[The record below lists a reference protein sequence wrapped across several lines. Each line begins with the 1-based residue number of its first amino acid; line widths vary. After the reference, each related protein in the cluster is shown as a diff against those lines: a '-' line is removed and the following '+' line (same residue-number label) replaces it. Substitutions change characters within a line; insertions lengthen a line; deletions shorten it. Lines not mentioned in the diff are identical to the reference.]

1 MYVTKRALDFA
12 AKLNSRDIQNCN
24 CFWVPS
30 YGLFS
35 SARKAVG
42 SFSND
47 DGDKNVDKERRM
59 FLSLSKL
66 ESGPQEINSRA
77 TFRIFSELK

>member
-1 MYVTKRALDFA
+1 MYVYILTFLTKRALDFA

-35 SARKAVG
+35 SARKAAG

-47 DGDKNVDKERRM
+47 DGDGNDNGKRM
-59 FLSLSKL
+59 CCRCKSCMVF
-66 ESGPQEINSRA
+66 
-77 TFRIFSELK
+77 

>member
-12 AKLNSRDIQNCN
+12 AKLNSRGIQNCN

-47 DGDKNVDKERRM
+47 DGDKNVDKERR
-59 FLSLSKL
+59 FWGRSCYK
-66 ESGPQEINSRA
+66 
-77 TFRIFSELK
+77 KV